1 MRFFYLRFLLMAL
14 LTVSTASTA
23 KPIHLDIELKQLT
36 TLVLN
41 FYPGMGTRFT
51 FPFLLDNDDNYVP
64 YTNDN
69 TNSGVFI
76 PLKRQKG
83 RNFFVITVPPEHV
96 SGDRDIGNMFI
107 TVAGYQISVEMH
119 STKTRSD
126 HVSDVRFLM
135 GEKAREDLIQHA
147 IAQRSKA
154 LEQSY
159 KDKFNQ
165 LDVMTE
171 QRALAKVGML
181 ALTDPQE
188 TNIKEEAV
196 LELKNGDETVLY
208 VDRVINYPGYS
219 IYKFDIEN
227 DSSANHVAVRDAK
240 LFLIDENSGKKIPLD
255 TAKQIPKRIEPRGIA
270 TGVLVVDKNRVDDN
284 KQLMLE
290 VLTDGGSVQAVW

>member
-1 MRFFYLRFLLMAL
+1 
-14 LTVSTASTA
+14 
-23 KPIHLDIELKQLT
+23 
-36 TLVLN
+36 
-41 FYPGMGTRFT
+41 MGTRFT

-76 PLKRQKG
+76 PLMRQKG

-96 SGDRDIGNMFI
+96 LTDHDIGNMFI
-107 TVAGYQISVEMH
+107 TVAGYQISVEMR
-119 STKTRSD
+119 STKKRSA
-126 HVSDVRFLM
+126 HVTDVRFLM

-147 IAQRSKA
+147 IAQRAKA

-159 KDKFNQ
+159 KDKFDQ

-181 ALTDPQE
+181 ALTTPDE
-188 TNIKEEAV
+188 TRIKEEAV
-196 LELKNGDETVLY
+196 LELKNGDETVLF
-208 VDRVINYPGYS
+208 VDMVLDYPEYS

-227 DSSANHVAVRDAK
+227 DSSSNHVVIRDAK

-255 TAKQIPKRIEPRGIA
+255 TAKQIPKRVEPRGMA
-270 TGVLVVDKNRVDDN
+270 TGVLVVDKNTVDDN
-284 KQLMLE
+284 KALLLE
-290 VLTDGGSVQAVW
+290 VLTDGGSIQAVW

>member
-1 MRFFYLRFLLMAL
+1 MRMMLLMAL
-14 LTVSTASTA
+14 LVLSTASYA
-23 KPIHLDIELKQLT
+23 KPVHKDVELKQLT

-51 FPFLLDNDDNYVP
+51 FPFLLDSDDNYVP

-96 SGDRDIGNMFI
+96 SKNHDIGNMFI

-119 STKTRSD
+119 STKTRAD
-126 HVSDVRFLM
+126 HISDVRFLM
-135 GEKAREDLIQHA
+135 DEKAREDLIQHA

-159 KDKFNQ
+159 KDKFSQ
-165 LDVMTE
+165 LEAMTE
-171 QRALAKVGML
+171 QRAIGKVGML
-181 ALTDPQE
+181 ALYEPDE
-188 TNIKEEAV
+188 TKIKEESV
-196 LELKNGDETVLY
+196 LELKNGDETVLF
-208 VDRVINYPGYS
+208 VDKTLVYPQYS
-219 IYKFDIEN
+219 IVKFNIEN
-227 DSSANHVAVRDAK
+227 DSAANHVAIQDAK
-240 LFLIDENSGKKIPLD
+240 LFAIDENSGKKIPLD
-255 TAKQIPKRIEPRGIA
+255 TAKQLPKRVEPRGSA
-270 TGVLVVDKNRVDDN
+270 TGVIVVDNDKLDN
-284 KQLMLE
+284 NKKLMLE

>member
-1 MRFFYLRFLLMAL
+1 MRIIVLFVLLAL
-14 LTVSTASTA
+14 STVSTA
-23 KPIHLDIELKQLT
+23 KPIHKDVELKQLT

-76 PLKRQKG
+76 PLMRQKG

-96 SGDRDIGNMFI
+96 LTDHDIGNMFI
-107 TVAGYQISVEMH
+107 TVAGYQISVEMR
-119 STKTRSD
+119 STKKRSA
-126 HVSDVRFLM
+126 HVTDVRFLM

-147 IAQRSKA
+147 IAQRAKA

-159 KDKFNQ
+159 KDKFDQ

-181 ALTDPQE
+181 ALTTPDE
-188 TNIKEEAV
+188 TRIKEEAV
-196 LELKNGDETVLY
+196 LELKNGDETVLF
-208 VDRVINYPGYS
+208 VDMVLDYPEYS

-227 DSSANHVAVRDAK
+227 DSSSNHVVIRDAK

-255 TAKQIPKRIEPRGIA
+255 TAKQIPKRVEPRGMA
-270 TGVLVVDKNRVDDN
+270 TGVLVVDKNTVDDN
-284 KQLMLE
+284 KALLLE
-290 VLTDGGSVQAVW
+290 VLTDGGSIQAVW